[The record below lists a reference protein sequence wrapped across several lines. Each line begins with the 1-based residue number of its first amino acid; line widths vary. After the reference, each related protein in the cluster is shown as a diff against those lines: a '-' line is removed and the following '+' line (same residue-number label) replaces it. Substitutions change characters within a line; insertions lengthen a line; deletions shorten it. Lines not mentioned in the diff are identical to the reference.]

1 MTLILAT
8 PNNPGVAEW
17 IDASLI
23 AGGCTVIENG
33 GTLSGEYTC
42 SVVCLGD
49 VSMAADVEILSNLFV
64 AGSLTNDSG
73 YDLMVRGDF
82 HGHGVDWTR
91 TITTLPQGEL
101 QVDGDFF
108 FTQIAFPQYAATT
121 STLRVGGN
129 LIGTTDPGSQIGA
142 AGFNGTSGAQIIVHG
157 DLITGILVANSNFN
171 ENTAGAGGS
180 VTVYGDLKVWGGFLD
195 LTGGPCLNGP
205 AGNGGLLVV
214 YGDIVVAGA
223 IVLGGGSCSNGNGG
237 NGGSIEGKG
246 NLTAQEISF
255 TGGLCVSNDSTH
267 RSGSAGLIF
276 LYGSLTC
283 SGFIN
288 GNGGDREGVLLAAG
302 TESPPNAG
310 TIEVQGALTANS
322 IDLNGGRV
330 ETEGFAPHAGGN
342 GGTLNVDGPLTLTED
357 LEMYGGYSVSG
368 DGGAGGNLLLQA
380 DALID
385 DDFEIN
391 GGYSNNGNG
400 GIAGDV
406 FVRGNLS
413 FADGRWWGGD
423 AINGNGGDGPSV
435 TVEGSVYCQYYISG
449 NGGSCF
455 STNEIH
461 SAGSGGSL
469 TIRSD
474 LFYGD
479 DGDLS
484 LGGGIRSGATTVAN
498 LAAGAPNGGNL
509 EVNGNV
515 TSLSGI
521 NLVGGSV
528 VTDYPNAPGGSG
540 GSINIRGSFSGFDI
554 LLYAGSSIGNN
565 GGTGGNFECR
575 GPARFDTLSVAG
587 GPSYDSVV
595 GPDAQNEGS
604 SGSVTLFSGGVGNTI
619 LMSDGGNGTPATA
632 SVRLA
637 FNGTLTVYA
646 VNMTDRVDS
655 WIVAYNAPIPA
666 VLKVNAMAFKQTLNN
681 DVGTP
686 TSNISANLADSIF
699 MTGTSSTWYA
709 IAGVAI

>member
-1 MTLILAT
+1 MTLILASNT
-8 PNNPGVAEW
+8 NPGVAEW
-17 IDASLI
+17 VDSALI
-23 AGGCTVIENG
+23 GGGCTVIEDG
-33 GTLSGEYTC
+33 GSLTGTYDC
-42 SVVCLGD
+42 NVVCLGD
-49 VSMAADVEILSNLFV
+49 VTMTANVEILSNLFV
-64 AGSLTNDSG
+64 AGSLTNTSG
-73 YDLMVRGDF
+73 YNLLVGGDF

-121 STLRVGGN
+121 STLRVGGD
-129 LIGTTDPGSQIGA
+129 LIGITGFSGSQIGA
-142 AGFNGTSGAQIIVHG
+142 AGFNGTSGAQIIVYG
-157 DLITGILVANSNFN
+157 DLVSSVLVANSNFN

-180 VTVYGDLKVWGGFLD
+180 VIVYGDLKVWSILD

-205 AGNGGLLVV
+205 AGNGGLLDV
-214 YGDIVVAGA
+214 YGDITAGA
-223 IVLGGGSCSNGNGG
+223 LLLGGGSCTNGNGG
-237 NGGSIEGKG
+237 NGGSIECEG

-255 TGGLCVSNDSTH
+255 IGGLCVSDDSTH
-267 RSGSAGLIF
+267 RAGSGGNIF
-276 LYGSLTC
+276 LYGSLIC

-288 GNGGDREGVLLAAG
+288 GNGGDREGVLVAAG
-302 TESPPNAG
+302 AEAPPNAG
-310 TIEVQGALTANS
+310 TIEVQGSLTANS
-322 IDLNGGRV
+322 IDLQGGRV
-330 ETEGFAPHAGGN
+330 FTVGFAPHAGGN

-357 LEMYGGYSVSG
+357 LDMFGGYSYTG

-391 GGYSNNGNG
+391 GGYSDNGNG

-423 AINGNGGDGPSV
+423 AINGNGGNGPSV
-435 TVEGSVYCQYYISG
+435 TVEGSVYCPYYISG
-449 NGGSCF
+449 EGGSCS

-461 SAGSGGSL
+461 SAGSGGVL
-469 TIRSD
+469 TVRSD

-479 DGDLS
+479 DGDLR

-498 LAAGAPNGGNL
+498 LAGAAPNAGNL
-509 EVNGNV
+509 NVEGNV
-515 TSLSGI
+515 TSLSDI

-540 GSINIRGSFSGFDI
+540 GSANIGGSFSGFDI
-554 LLYAGSSIGNN
+554 MLYAGSSIGNN
-565 GGTGGNFECR
+565 GGAGGTFECK

-604 SGSVTLFSGGVGNTI
+604 SGSVTLLSGGVGNTI
-619 LMSDGGNGTPATA
+619 LMSDGGNGTAATA
-632 SVRLA
+632 PVRLA

-655 WIVAYNAPIPA
+655 WIVSYNALIPA
-666 VLKVNAMAFKQTLNN
+666 IFKVNAMADKQTLNN
-681 DVGTP
+681 DVGTV
-686 TSNISANLADSIF
+686 TANISADLADSIF